1 MWNSFTNRK
10 SHLTRNLILKT
21 GKAMSKVDKYKKGC
35 YKFYDLLNNR
45 GSRRKLIANIVYLQ
59 LNTTA
64 SDSSD
69 SSVPLL

>member
-1 MWNSFTNRK
+1 
-10 SHLTRNLILKT
+10 
-21 GKAMSKVDKYKKGC
+21 MSKVDKYKKGC